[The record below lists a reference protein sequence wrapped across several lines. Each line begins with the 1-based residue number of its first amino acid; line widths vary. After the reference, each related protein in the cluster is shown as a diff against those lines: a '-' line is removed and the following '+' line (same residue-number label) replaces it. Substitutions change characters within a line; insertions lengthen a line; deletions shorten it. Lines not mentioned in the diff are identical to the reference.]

1 MGIHR
6 YDHAPLVRQK
16 IHTIKTPENEI
27 DYEYQ
32 AETFF
37 AEPVV
42 EGNHYGLSNV
52 VCNIIWY

>member
-1 MGIHR
+1 MYHN
-6 YDHAPLVRQK
+6 DHAPLISQYT
-16 IHTIKTPENEI
+16 HTIKTPENEI
-27 DYEYQ
+27 DYEHQ
-32 AETFF
+32 TETFF